1 MSEATRVAIL
11 GATGHVGACL
21 TESMSADSRFDVVA
35 VGRDGAKLDA
45 LLASPGVGGAER
57 ATLDEFPYGQYDA
70 IVNCIGEG
78 DPAAIARD
86 AAHIFEV
93 TERFDGL
100 VMGYLE
106 AHPTTRCV
114 CFSSGAAYGGDF
126 SKPAAE
132 DTVSSFPMNHF
143 QSEHAYGAAKLA
155 GEARHRAASD
165 YPIVDLR
172 LFGFFSHRID
182 LDRPYFMN
190 DVATAILSGTPLRTG
205 EADMIR
211 DYVDPFDL
219 AALVSGLLTAD
230 TLCNDVLDV
239 YSASPVSKFAVL
251 EDFAGRY
258 DLAYTLNP
266 EMCGT
271 SATGTK
277 AHYYSTNRRAA
288 GAGYAPTFTSLEA
301 LRRGM
306 DRILFQQGRS

>member
-1 MSEATRVAIL
+1 MRVAIL

-21 TESMSADSRFDVVA
+21 TESISADSRFDVVA

-45 LLASPGVGGAER
+45 LLASPGLGGATER
-57 ATLDEFPYGQYDA
+57 ATLDEFPFGEYDA

-78 DPAAIARD
+78 DPAAISRD
-86 AAHIFEV
+86 VSYIFEV
-93 TERFDGL
+93 TERFDVL

-126 SKPAAE
+126 SKPATE
-132 DTVSSFPMNHF
+132 DTISGFPMNHF
-143 QSEHAYGAAKLA
+143 ESEHAYGVAKLA
-155 GEARHRAASD
+155 SEARHRGASN
-165 YPIVDLR
+165 YSIVDVR

-182 LDRPYFMN
+182 LTRPYFMN
-190 DVATAILSGTPLRTG
+190 DVAKAILGGTTLRTA
-205 EADMIR
+205 EADMVR
-211 DYVDPFDL
+211 DYVDPSDL

-230 TLCNDVLDV
+230 TPGNDVLDV
-239 YSASPVSKFAVL
+239 YSASPVSKFEVL

-258 DLAYTLNP
+258 DLAYTLDSGMN
-266 EMCGT
+266 GT

-288 GAGYAPTFTSLEA
+288 ASGYAPAFTSLEA
-301 LRRGM
+301 LQRGM